1 MFKYIVFLPYLFE
14 GNPEDLLE
22 KIDTI
27 KTDLG
32 QTLKLLETTFTDY
45 FQVQIAE
52 VNTQKIKRY
61 FKISKRAEQIY
72 FPDKLYTVLLKPK
85 TCNIT
90 FSTLIY
96 IKNYQEYS
104 HYLEAIKIEL
114 PQATFRTKLLRL
126 LEQKPPNTLLYQ
138 IFIKSFASEKIE
150 EKETPKPVPLS
161 HLTGEETRYTYTLFY
176 GKDPETP
183 LKEYCKQQNI
193 TITQYDYTQK
203 IAENEEIKAKGLL
216 ALYKTTP
223 EETPVFHR
231 ILAVIA
237 ISLNLLHYTL
247 HLKKQ
252 LEQISREVS
261 SPEYLTPD
269 DYQRLVSWL
278 DDILTATT
286 AIRALGVFTDPST
299 EEIYQN
305 IEKTIWIDKHLQ
317 YIYQAYQL
325 VEKTLSANLQI
336 INQQKTAELVEE
348 IKKLSEEETAT
359 KTRIDVLNIAFATLS
374 VLTLI
379 QILKD
384 FKILQTILP
393 QLTLQQTLVLTTTIL
408 ITAIILLIYAFFK
421 IYNKLTTPTHTITI
435 KPPTTLYINPKILQN
450 KNIKH
455 IEINQSTGKIT
466 IETTIGIIRKK
477 KLTTTIQYIRHTL
490 TQQNNWKIINIK
502 IKYNKKIDKKTLQQ
516 LLQKTLQTTTDTQK
530 LQQKIDQIVQTIMN
544 TIKELQTK

>member
-14 GNPEDLLE
+14 GTPEDLLKKQK
-22 KIDTI
+22 KI
-27 KTDLG
+27 DLG
-32 QTLKLLETTFTDY
+32 QALKLLETTFTDY

-52 VNTQKIKRY
+52 VNTQKIKRH
-61 FKISKRAEQIY
+61 FKISKRAEQVY

-90 FSTLIY
+90 FATLIY
-96 IKNYQEYS
+96 IKNYQNYS

-114 PQATFRTKLLRL
+114 PHVTFRVKLLRL
-126 LEQKPPNTLLYQ
+126 LKQEQKPPNTLLYQ

-176 GKDPETP
+176 GTDPEKP
-183 LKEYCKQQNI
+183 LKEYCKKQNI

-203 IAENEEIKAKGLL
+203 ITENEEIKAKGLL
-216 ALYKTTP
+216 AIYKTTTP

-231 ILAVIA
+231 TLAVIA

-286 AIRALGVFTDPST
+286 AIRALGVFRDPST
-299 EEIYQN
+299 EEIYQKIQKALWTN
-305 IEKTIWIDKHLQ
+305 NYLQ

-348 IKKLSEEETAT
+348 IKKLSEEEQAT
-359 KTRIDVLNIAFATLS
+359 RTRIDVLNIAFATLS

-408 ITAIILLIYAFFK
+408 ITAIILLIYTFFK

-466 IETTIGIIRKK
+466 IETTTGIIRKK

-502 IKYNKKIDKKTLQQ
+502 IKYSKKIEQKTLQQ

-530 LQQKIDQIVQTIMN
+530 LQQEINQITQTILN
-544 TIKELQTK
+544 TIKELQ